1 MRNGRY
7 AIPIKEG
14 YKNKVKGI
22 IHDVSA
28 SKQTVYIEP
37 EDIRQVTQDI
47 EYLTKLEATRNHSN
61 MYPFNQST

>member
-7 AIPIKEG
+7 AIPIKES
-14 YKNKVKGI
+14 YKNKVKGV

-37 EDIRQVTQDI
+37 EDIRQVTQD
-47 EYLTKLEATRNHSN
+47 
-61 MYPFNQST
+61 P